1 MRIAVLAAADSWYL
15 ADLRRAVAARHELTP
30 LGFRNLS
37 SSLLGSEV
45 AIAADRVDLR
55 QFDALLVRTMPP
67 GSLEQ
72 VVFRMDLLGQLE
84 RQGVAVF
91 NPPRAIEAAVD
102 KYLASAR
109 LLAAGL
115 RVPRTI
121 VCQTPDEALSAFN
134 QLGGDVVLKPLFGG
148 EGRGI
153 TRLNDEAL
161 AERAFRMLA
170 QLGSVLYLQEFLP
183 HRGFD
188 IRVLVIGRRILA
200 IRRRNLHDWRTNISR
215 GATAEPLELPA
226 EWAELAHRAA
236 QAIGAPLA
244 GVDLLPLDDGPPY
257 VLEVNAVPGW
267 KALAAALQV
276 DVAAEVL
283 QFVEEE
289 VRGVRT

>member
-1 MRIAVLAAADSWYL
+1 
-15 ADLRRAVAARHELTP
+15 
-30 LGFRNLS
+30 
-37 SSLLGSEV
+37 
-45 AIAADRVDLR
+45 
-55 QFDALLVRTMPP
+55 
-67 GSLEQ
+67 
-72 VVFRMDLLGQLE
+72 MDLLGELE

-115 RVPRTI
+115 RVPRTN
-121 VCQTPDEALSAFN
+121 VCQTPDEALSAFH

-153 TRLNDEAL
+153 ARLNDEAL

-170 QLGSVLYLQEFLP
+170 RLGSVLYLQEFLP

-188 IRVLVIGRRILA
+188 IRVLVIGRRTLP
-200 IRRRNLHDWRTNISR
+200 IRRATRTTGERTSAAARRPSR
-215 GATAEPLELPA
+215 WNCRPVDRPCPP
-226 EWAELAHRAA
+226 AA

-244 GVDLLPLDDGPPY
+244 GVDLLPLDEGPPY

-267 KALAAALQV
+267 KALAAALQI

-283 QFVEEE
+283 RFVEEE
-289 VRGVRT
+289 LA

>member
-1 MRIAVLAAADSWYL
+1 MRFAVLAAADSWYL
-15 ADLRRAVAARHELTP
+15 ADLQRAAAARHELTP
-30 LGFRNLS
+30 LRFRDLS
-37 SSLLGSEV
+37 SRLLGAEV
-45 AIAADRVDLR
+45 DVAAARLDLR
-55 QFDALLVRTMPP
+55 EFDAVLVRSMPP

-72 VVFRMDLLGQLE
+72 VVFRMDLLGELE
-84 RQGVAVF
+84 RQGVTVI

-121 VCQTPDEALSAFN
+121 VCQAPDEALSAFQ

-161 AERAFRMLA
+161 AERVFRTLA

-183 HRGFD
+183 HQGFD
-188 IRVLVIGRRILA
+188 VRVLLIGRRTLA
-200 IRRRNLHDWRTNISR
+200 IRRRNPHDWRTNISR
-215 GATAEPLELPA
+215 GATAELLELPS

-236 QAIGAPLA
+236 ASVGAPLA
-244 GVDLLPLDDGPPY
+244 GVDLLPVDNGPPY

-267 KALAAALQV
+267 KALAAALNV

-283 QFVEEE
+283 RFVEEQ
-289 VRGVRT
+289 VRARV

>member
-15 ADLRRAVAARHELTP
+15 ADLRRAAAARHELTP
-30 LGFRNLS
+30 LGFRNLA
-37 SSLLGSEV
+37 SSLLGSEI

-72 VVFRMDLLGQLE
+72 VVFRMDLLGELE

-188 IRVLVIGRRILA
+188 IRVLVIGRRTLA
-200 IRRRNLHDWRTNISR
+200 IRRRNAHDWRTNISR

-244 GVDLLPLDDGPPY
+244 GVDLLPLDDAPPY

-267 KALAAALQV
+267 KALAAALQI

-283 QFVEEE
+283 RFVEEE
-289 VRGVRT
+289 LA